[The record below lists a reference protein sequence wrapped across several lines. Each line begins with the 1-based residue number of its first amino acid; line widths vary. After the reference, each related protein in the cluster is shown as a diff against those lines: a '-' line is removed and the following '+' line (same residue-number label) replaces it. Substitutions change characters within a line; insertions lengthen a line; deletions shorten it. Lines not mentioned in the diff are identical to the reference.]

1 MRRSISFLVFA
12 FSLVSLAVV
21 ATPTSAQAPA
31 EAQRF
36 LQERNATVMRLMERP
51 ASAARDTE
59 LTRMLGEL
67 LDYEELSRRALA
79 RHWDERSP
87 AERAEFVA
95 ILKQLVERSYRSNLQ
110 RTLRYEVRYESVEAR
125 GADVLVQTQAR
136 NRQNRRAPAVSIDYL
151 VMQRDGAWRIV
162 DITVD
167 DGMSMV
173 DNYRNQFERILRRE
187 GWDGLMTRMRGRLTE
202 EAAE

>member
-1 MRRSISFLVFA
+1 MRRTILLSFA
-12 FSLVSLAVV
+12 FVLSFTALA
-21 ATPTSAQAPA
+21 AAQPA
-31 EAQRF
+31 DAQRF
-36 LQERNATVMRLMERP
+36 LQERNTTVMRLMERP
-51 ASAARDTE
+51 ASEARDAE

-79 RHWDERSP
+79 RHWGEHSE
-87 AERAEFVA
+87 AERAEFVG

-110 RTLRYEVRYESVEAR
+110 RTLRYEIRYESSEAQ
-125 GADVLVQTQAR
+125 GEDVLVKTEAR
-136 NRQNRRAPAVSIDYL
+136 NRGNRRAPPVSIDY
-151 VMQRDGAWRIV
+151 VVARRGSAWRIV

-202 EAAE
+202 ESAT

>member
-1 MRRSISFLVFA
+1 MRRSISILV
-12 FSLVSLAVV
+12 FSLVSLAVG
-21 ATPTSAQAPA
+21 ATASAQAPA

-51 ASAARDTE
+51 ASATRDTE

-79 RHWDERSP
+79 RHWEERSA

-110 RTLRYEVRYESVEAR
+110 RTLRYEVRYESAEAR
-125 GADVLVQTQAR
+125 GADVLVQTEAR

-187 GWDGLMTRMRGRLTE
+187 GWEGLMTRMRGRLTE

>member
-1 MRRSISFLVFA
+1 MRRSFSLLVFA
-12 FSLVSLAVV
+12 FSLVSLAVG
-21 ATPTSAQAPA
+21 ATTTSAQAPA

-36 LQERNATVMRLMERP
+36 LQERNTTVMRLMERP
-51 ASAARDTE
+51 ASASRDTE

-79 RHWDERSP
+79 SHWEQRSP

-110 RTLRYEVRYESVEAR
+110 RTLRYEVRYESAEAR
-125 GADVLVQTQAR
+125 GADVLVQTEAR

-151 VMQRDGAWRIV
+151 VARREGAWRIV

>member
-1 MRRSISFLVFA
+1 MRRSISILVFA
-12 FSLVSLAVV
+12 FSLVSLAVG
-21 ATPTSAQAPA
+21 ATASAQAPA

-36 LQERNATVMRLMERP
+36 LQERNTTVMRLMERP
-51 ASAARDTE
+51 ASASRDTE

-87 AERAEFVA
+87 AERAEFVG

-110 RTLRYEVRYESVEAR
+110 RTLRYEVRYETAEAR
-125 GADVLVQTQAR
+125 GSDVLVQTEAR

-151 VMQRDGAWRIV
+151 VVQREGAWRIV

>member
-1 MRRSISFLVFA
+1 MRRSISILVFA
-12 FSLVSLAVV
+12 FSLVSLAVG
-21 ATPTSAQAPA
+21 ATASAQAPT

-36 LQERNATVMRLMERP
+36 LQDRNTTVMRLMERP
-51 ASAARDTE
+51 ASTSRDTE

-87 AERAEFVA
+87 AERAEFVG

-110 RTLRYEVRYESVEAR
+110 RTLRYEVRYETAEAR
-125 GADVLVQTQAR
+125 GSDVLVQTEAR

-151 VMQRDGAWRIV
+151 VVQRDGAWRIV